1 MPQDFGSRPDADA
14 VEKRLD
20 NLVKLLLVPLVFLL
34 SERGWKKDGFCFHL
48 LFILTDFYCNFFPLH
63 EQSHLLVVCS
73 GLPPNCSD
81 LVSSVQ
87 KLPTE
92 HN

>member
-63 EQSHLLVVCS
+63 EQTHVIGSL
-73 GLPPNCSD
+73 
-81 LVSSVQ
+81 
-87 KLPTE
+87 
-92 HN
+92 